1 MLIID
6 LFTYTIYRF
15 SLTKIGNDERDSM
28 RTALAIMTIY
38 IAFFSLML
46 SCLIGLIYENR
57 ISQFILNMDV
67 SFVFIVGF
75 AALIVFGIRYYKYYN
90 IEQTKEEIKMLS
102 AIRYKIYKY
111 IINFLYIATP
121 ILAFVFFRLYAYGHI

>member
-75 AALIVFGIRYYKYYN
+75 AALIVFGIRYYKYYD
-90 IEQTKEEIKMLS
+90 IEQTKEEVKMLS

-121 ILAFVFFRLYAYGHI
+121 ILVFVFFRLYAYGHI